1 MSNVD
6 WDSKVVIG
14 QKAKAAKVTRNT
26 SDLNGTPRTY
36 TYVLFLYTTVAD
48 QPHLVALQLY
58 VHPSPG
64 CNAQWI
70 LTDAGTRVGP

>member
-36 TYVLFLYTTVAD
+36 TYVLFLYSTVAD

-58 VHPSPG
+58 VH
-64 CNAQWI
+64 
-70 LTDAGTRVGP
+70 